1 MPAEEEEREGGAGID
16 CMTGLGESRVEVGRE
31 NAEGDD
37 GAMGD
42 GSAARAAR
50 GVFIGVEGRGTPSVM
65 STPSATFASSCSSVM
80 SNTVTPCVPSLFVG
94 SEGPPSPSEAENTGE
109 GTSVPKRDS
118 SVHEEDK

>member
-16 CMTGLGESRVEVGRE
+16 CMTGLGESREEAGRE
-31 NAEGDD
+31 NAEGVD

-65 STPSATFASSCSSVM
+65 STPSATFAKSCSSVM
-80 SNTVTPCVPSLFVG
+80 SNTVTPCVPSFVG
-94 SEGPPSPSEAENTGE
+94 SERPPSPSEAENTGE
-109 GTSVPKRDS
+109 GTSVPRRDS
-118 SVHEEDK
+118 SVHGGDE